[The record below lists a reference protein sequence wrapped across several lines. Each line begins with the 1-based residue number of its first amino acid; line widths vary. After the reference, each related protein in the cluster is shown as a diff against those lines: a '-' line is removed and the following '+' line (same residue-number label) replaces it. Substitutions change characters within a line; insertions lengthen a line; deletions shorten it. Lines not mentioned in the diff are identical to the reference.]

1 MPDCVCAL
9 AAGLSVAKALC
20 THSKAKREA
29 ESADFEAN
37 ERAIREIEKQA
48 QNLDQIA
55 GWAGTIRTNGD
66 NILKRVEIMR
76 SSLVRQVELLDGK
89 VDDLKLLIAKV
100 Q

>member
-1 MPDCVCAL
+1 MDL
-9 AAGLSVAKALC
+9 TTKARAR
-20 THSKAKREA
+20 SRGGQAI
-29 ESADFEAN
+29 

-66 NILKRVEIMR
+66 NILKRVENMR
-76 SSLVRQVELLDGK
+76 ASLVRQVELLDGK
-89 VDDLKLLIAKV
+89 VDDLKLLVANA